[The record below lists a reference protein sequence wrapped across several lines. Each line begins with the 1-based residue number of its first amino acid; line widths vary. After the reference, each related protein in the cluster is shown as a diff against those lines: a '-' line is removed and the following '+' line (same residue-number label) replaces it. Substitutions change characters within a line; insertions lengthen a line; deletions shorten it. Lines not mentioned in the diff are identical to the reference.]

1 MDNKIVSINPFEQV
15 KTTVVTSIRVN
26 VMRIEL
32 FKCSTLHV
40 SLLDEN
46 GNCIESKIVEINGD
60 DYKQWGGDDTFV
72 YDFVARKLGFSMP
85 VEESVVSEVPAVT
98 E

>member
-1 MDNKIVSINPFEQV
+1 MDKIVSIKPFERV
-15 KTTVVTSIRVN
+15 KTAVVTSMRVT

-32 FKCSTLHV
+32 FNCATLHV

-46 GNCIESKIVEINGD
+46 EHCVESKVVEIDGY

>member
-1 MDNKIVSINPFEQV
+1 MDKIVSIKPFEQV
-15 KTTVVTSIRVN
+15 KTAVVTSMRVN

-32 FKCSTLHV
+32 FKGATLHV

-46 GNCIESKIVEINGD
+46 EHGVESKVVEINGY
-60 DYKQWGGDDTFV
+60 DYTQWGGDDTFV

-85 VEESVVSEVPAVT
+85 VEESVVSEDPAVT